1 MNIVLYQPEIPHN
14 TGAIGRTCL
23 VANAALHLI
32 HPLGFFLDEK
42 SLKRSGLDYWNNLK
56 VYEYDSFDDFMKRNP
71 NIEMFFIE
79 TSGEKNYS
87 EVIYKK
93 NCFLVFGSET
103 IGLPKHILDEYP
115 EHVVHIPMAR
125 GKRSINL
132 SVAVG
137 IILYE
142 AHRQTGFCI

>member
-23 VANAALHLI
+23 VTSSALHLI

-42 SLKRSGLDYWNNLK
+42 SLKRSGLDYWHRLI
-56 VYEYDSFDDFMKRNP
+56 VHEYSSFDDFL
-71 NIEMFFIE
+71 
-79 TSGEKNYS
+79 EKNSIHDIFFVETGGSKKYTDVSYS
-87 EVIYKK
+87 K

-103 IGLPKHILDEYP
+103 TGLPKSILDEYQ
-115 EHVVHIPMAR
+115 ENVVHIPMIK
-125 GKRSINL
+125 GERSINL

-137 IILYE
+137 IVLYE
-142 AHRQTGFCI
+142 ALRQTGFCI